1 MSARAERQQSSG
13 TRRRTRSVASATVV
27 ALAVAGLGYMAVRSE
42 GETVHRSDLDDGG
55 VWVTSAQQARFGR
68 LNTAIKQLDAGV
80 SADVAEGTSID
91 VLQDESA
98 VVGVSAGN
106 QLVPIDTRT
115 GQAATSSTAAPAA
128 ASGTELRV
136 FEPATVDMR
145 GGTVA
150 MVEPKTGKVWASRFD
165 PDEGVRDLAGLTT
178 TSKPL
183 VTVGGV
189 AAVAVGVDGAVHVV
203 SGQTGK
209 VATIPV
215 DAEGQL
221 GKATTESVEG
231 LEAKAVDITAVGSTW
246 VVYDPTKD
254 ALHVKGKD
262 EPVSGVGG
270 GVAGEGGVAYAA
282 LQVPGPEAEV
292 VGIAGQAQA
301 SRVPLGDV
309 DTGPGIQLADQSA
322 GAPAK
327 VSRPVV
333 VGGCLHA
340 AWAASGRAYYG
351 ADCSAG
357 DEAADPVPTVQLER
371 PKGEEVRAGVKFRQ
385 NRRQLVLNDLDTGGV
400 WDLTQA
406 PQRIDNWDSLVQP
419 KRQDD
424 TKKKDENLVD
434 DVLLKQPPK
443 AQPDNLTVRAGTT
456 SKLHVL
462 DNDTD
467 TSGSIL
473 AISPKDLTQPS
484 GDDASASV
492 AGDSQSIDVSVRD
505 GAEGSSFELTYK
517 ANNGKATSEKAVVR
531 VRVVGDDVNGPPA
544 LRAGK
549 KTLSDTTYPVLPG
562 QRVGM
567 SVLGDWRDPESD
579 PVTLEAVDPESIVD
593 GSGKLTVIGS
603 DETGKR
609 EVAYR
614 VDDGHGGRADGK
626 AKVNVI
632 DPVDGKLVAPK
643 TQPDVVRAV
652 LGKPVQIE
660 PLANDVPGADPSDPQ
675 ATMQLASEVTS
686 KGEVTVD
693 TDLDTG
699 VVTITPNTAG
709 VHELTYAA
717 RVGGGVNPGRI
728 RIDVEAAPDAEAP
741 PVAVPDAA
749 TLRDQ
754 APTMVDVLA
763 NDYSPRSDVLVTRSV
778 DIAGASSW
786 LRPTIYQGRWVRLEA
801 TSPAPLESAEEPRT
815 GRVTYTVSDGTKTA
829 RATISVVQKPP
840 LAQELPVVA
849 DDETVVRAG
858 DTVTVPVL
866 DNDTMSS
873 GVPLAVVPGSVKVVS
888 GEGDA
893 FASGNLV
900 RYVPPA
906 TVTAERQVVLE
917 YAAQPEGVSSLAQT
931 ARVRVRVM
939 PDPTKVMP
947 NRAPAARSFTA
958 SVVAGERLTIT
969 VPTSGVDPDGDSVT
983 ITGVVGEGGDTID
996 LTRGRITSVGASTIV
1011 YEAYPKE
1018 AGTEVITYE
1027 VADRFGTSSQGYV
1040 RVGVVQPGDP
1050 QPPVAVLDEVVAQP
1064 GRAVNVS
1071 ILKNDLIARGDS
1083 VNVEYKELNAPDKLK
1098 GWTVDE
1104 ESYEVRTK
1112 APEPGAPVHQLTY
1125 GIDNGIFDPSRASVL
1140 VRGQKGWINPPTA
1153 VDDVAKPQ
1161 PEQTSTDVDVLV
1173 NDYDIDSEPGQLTI
1187 DRVLSEHASVVAGK
1201 VRVEILDHPH
1211 VVPYVITDADDA
1223 EAMALIYVPTGDDG
1237 KPFLVPDK
1245 VIEMDADSTE
1255 QVEINDYVKSPRE
1268 REVAITAAATVSTS
1282 PADDLEVEVTGKD
1295 SVKLTSRN
1303 GYVGPAA
1310 LMLEVS
1316 DQQSDAQS
1324 TAEEKDFGTAYVTI
1338 PVQIGPQV
1346 PLLRCPVGFDVTLFA
1361 GGRARDIDIP
1371 SLCHAW
1377 VPIGTS
1383 LADAEFET
1391 SWDSEPRGVRTEQ
1404 TGEGGRRV
1412 IIQAERSAPGATGN
1426 LVVRAK
1432 GAPEAEKGDVGVRVI
1447 PIEPEPER
1455 AGGDDGEDE
1464 EPQAAERDEPEP
1476 QVPLPRLRPVSI
1488 QGLKEGDSQTID
1500 LRGYLESPLEA
1511 PQCSI
1516 VSADVESGDGLT
1528 ARASGCELTV
1538 TAGEKPSRTGSIL
1551 LKVEDG
1557 PDRSAM
1563 GRATVTMLGRPSA
1576 PTGVS
1581 ASADRDSGGQASVRF
1596 APPTYNGGS
1605 PITGYEVS
1613 WDGGSAT
1620 CTASPCTIT
1629 GLTNGQEYRFTV
1641 TAVNSVG
1648 EGEASQ
1654 PSNAVTPDTRPGA
1667 VTGTR
1672 MASRGDGYL
1681 EVAWA
1686 GVENKGSAPIR
1697 YTVRAVDAAGKV
1709 TTQSVAAPST
1719 GPVRVGGLDNNQV
1732 QNVQVQAINR
1742 AGAGPFGTAVAMQSA
1757 GTPPAVPTPS
1767 ITARGATAADDS
1779 AALQISWSA
1788 VSANGPALTRYS
1800 LYRRAAGGAWALV
1813 TTTSPQARSASTT
1826 VPYDGRTYEFV
1837 VTATNG
1843 AGNTSP
1849 QANPASF
1856 SSNGIPANPRVSA
1869 STPTSD
1875 YRARWVVSLG
1885 ASRSSGYSAIRWS
1898 TSRGSSGTY
1907 TCGPCSGQVTIT
1919 SPALSS
1925 AAAAEGPETV
1935 TVTAVNAAGKS
1946 SNPATSNQFTVYGPT
1961 LEPTGGRGSSTNGR
1975 TQVSFSW
1982 NNRTNGRPLTSQKV
1996 EILQPAGQAGVRTRG
2011 VGTSFSMDANGYDRQ
2026 VVIRVSNQ
2034 SAAGWSPWHQISVQS
2049 GSAPPPPPAE
2059 ITRVWRGTAFAG
2071 SGGDCAGNTSCHR
2084 PNFSIENFKP
2094 GSYGMRCFLN
2104 GSATPFWDKSD
2115 VITVTGPSS
2124 WSYGWTTCGATQN
2137 NSSMKIVL
2145 YGGPSGTVTSGFHP
2159 W

>member
-1 MSARAERQQSSG
+1 M
-13 TRRRTRSVASATVV
+13 
-27 ALAVAGLGYMAVRSE
+27 
-42 GETVHRSDLDDGG
+42 
-55 VWVTSAQQARFGR
+55 
-68 LNTAIKQLDAGV
+68 
-80 SADVAEGTSID
+80 
-91 VLQDESA
+91 
-98 VVGVSAGN
+98 
-106 QLVPIDTRT
+106 
-115 GQAATSSTAAPAA
+115 
-128 ASGTELRV
+128 
-136 FEPATVDMR
+136 
-145 GGTVA
+145 
-150 MVEPKTGKVWASRFD
+150 
-165 PDEGVRDLAGLTT
+165 
-178 TSKPL
+178 
-183 VTVGGV
+183 
-189 AAVAVGVDGAVHVV
+189 
-203 SGQTGK
+203 
-209 VATIPV
+209 
-215 DAEGQL
+215 
-221 GKATTESVEG
+221 
-231 LEAKAVDITAVGSTW
+231 
-246 VVYDPTKD
+246 
-254 ALHVKGKD
+254 
-262 EPVSGVGG
+262 
-270 GVAGEGGVAYAA
+270 
-282 LQVPGPEAEV
+282 
-292 VGIAGQAQA
+292 
-301 SRVPLGDV
+301 
-309 DTGPGIQLADQSA
+309 
-322 GAPAK
+322 
-327 VSRPVV
+327 
-333 VGGCLHA
+333 
-340 AWAASGRAYYG
+340 
-351 ADCSAG
+351 
-357 DEAADPVPTVQLER
+357 
-371 PKGEEVRAGVKFRQ
+371 
-385 NRRQLVLNDLDTGGV
+385 
-400 WDLTQA
+400 
-406 PQRIDNWDSLVQP
+406 
-419 KRQDD
+419 
-424 TKKKDENLVD
+424 
-434 DVLLKQPPK
+434 
-443 AQPDNLTVRAGTT
+443 
-456 SKLHVL
+456 
-462 DNDTD
+462 
-467 TSGSIL
+467 
-473 AISPKDLTQPS
+473 
-484 GDDASASV
+484 
-492 AGDSQSIDVSVRD
+492 
-505 GAEGSSFELTYK
+505 
-517 ANNGKATSEKAVVR
+517 
-531 VRVVGDDVNGPPA
+531 
-544 LRAGK
+544 
-549 KTLSDTTYPVLPG
+549 
-562 QRVGM
+562 
-567 SVLGDWRDPESD
+567 
-579 PVTLEAVDPESIVD
+579 
-593 GSGKLTVIGS
+593 
-603 DETGKR
+603 
-609 EVAYR
+609 
-614 VDDGHGGRADGK
+614 
-626 AKVNVI
+626 
-632 DPVDGKLVAPK
+632 
-643 TQPDVVRAV
+643 
-652 LGKPVQIE
+652 
-660 PLANDVPGADPSDPQ
+660 
-675 ATMQLASEVTS
+675 
-686 KGEVTVD
+686 
-693 TDLDTG
+693 
-699 VVTITPNTAG
+699 
-709 VHELTYAA
+709 
-717 RVGGGVNPGRI
+717 
-728 RIDVEAAPDAEAP
+728 
-741 PVAVPDAA
+741 AVPDAA
-749 TLRDQ
+749 TVRDQ

-815 GRVTYTVSDGTKTA
+815 GRVRYTVSDGTKTA
-829 RATISVVQKPP
+829 TATISVVQKPP

-939 PDPTKVMP
+939 PDPTEVMP

-1027 VADRFGTSSQGYV
+1027 VADRFGASSQGYV

-1064 GRAVNVS
+1064 GRMVNVS

-1140 VRGQKGWINPPTA
+1140 VRGQEGWVNPPTA
-1153 VDDVAKPQ
+1153 VDDVAKP
-1161 PEQTSTDVDVLV
+1161 EAGKTTVDVDALV

-1245 VIEMDADSTE
+1245 VIEMDADSAE

-1282 PADDLEVEVTGKD
+1282 PDEHLVAEVQGTGA
-1295 SVKLTSRN
+1295 VELTSRN

-1338 PVQIGPQV
+1338 PVQIGPKV

-1432 GAPEAEKGDVGVRVI
+1432 GAPEAEKGTVGVRVI

-1464 EPQAAERDEPEP
+1464 DQPQAAERDEPEP
-1476 QVPLPRLRPVSI
+1476 QVPLPRLRPISI

-1581 ASADRDSGGQASVRF
+1581 ASADRDSGGQAMVRF

-1613 WDGGSAT
+1613 WEGGSAT

-1681 EVAWA
+1681 EVAWT

-1757 GTPPAVPTPS
+1757 GTPPAVPAPS

-1898 TSRGSSGTY
+1898 TSRGASGTY
-1907 TCGPCSGQVTIT
+1907 SCGPCSGQVTIT

-1925 AAAAEGPETV
+1925 AGAQEGAETV
-1935 TVTAVNAAGKS
+1935 TVTAVNAAGKT

-2034 SAAGWSPWHQISVQS
+2034 SAAGWSPWHRISVQS
-2049 GSAPPPPPAE
+2049 GSAPPPPPAK
-2059 ITRVWRGTAFAG
+2059 ITRVWRGTAFTG
-2071 SGGDCAGNTSCHR
+2071 SGGDCAGNTRCHR

-2104 GSATPFWDKSD
+2104 GSATPFWDKSG

-2124 WSYGWTTCGATQN
+2124 WSYGRTWCGATQN

-2145 YGGPSGTVTSGFHP
+2145 YGGPSGTVPSGFHP